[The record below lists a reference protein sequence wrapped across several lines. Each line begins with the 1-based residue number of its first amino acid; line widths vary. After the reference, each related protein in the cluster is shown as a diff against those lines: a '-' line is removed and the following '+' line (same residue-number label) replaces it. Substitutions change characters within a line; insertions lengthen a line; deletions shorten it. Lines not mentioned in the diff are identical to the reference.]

1 MTLRVLVVDDEPLAR
16 RRLAALL
23 HDVPWARQVG
33 EAEDGQSAL
42 EAVLRLRPDIVLLD
56 IQMPELSGIQVL
68 ERLRGLDPAPAV
80 VYTTAHD
87 QYAVTAFELEAVDYC
102 LKPFGARR
110 LLTALERARHA
121 VATNDTAGALKR
133 ARSVLGGPSAI
144 VPLERIFVRD
154 GNAVIPLPLDS
165 IERVE
170 AQDDY
175 VMIHTAGR
183 RYLVSLRVAN
193 LEARL
198 PNPPFLRVHRSH
210 IVNLD
215 HVERMV
221 TLDDSRFEVRLK
233 SGAKVPVS
241 RVRSQEIRRRAR

>member
-1 MTLRVLVVDDEPLAR
+1 MTLKVLVVDDEPLAR
-16 RRLAALL
+16 RKLAALL

-33 EAEDGQSAL
+33 EAHDGAAAVEAAL
-42 EAVLRLRPDIVLLD
+42 STRPDLVLLD
-56 IQMPELSGIQVL
+56 IQMPEMSGIQVL
-68 ERLRGLDPAPAV
+68 ERLRALDPPPAV
-80 VYTTAHD
+80 VFTTAHD
-87 QYAVTAFELEAVDYC
+87 QYAVAAFELQAVDYL

-110 LLTALERARHA
+110 LLAALERARQALAAH
-121 VATNDTAGALKR
+121 DTSQLLER
-133 ARSVLGGPSAI
+133 ARSVFATPGAGLA
-144 VPLERIFVRD
+144 LERIFVRD
-154 GNAVIPLPLDS
+154 GSAVIPLALGA
-165 IERVE
+165 IERIE

-175 VMIHTAGR
+175 VMIHAAGR
-183 RYLVSLRVAN
+183 RYLVGLRVAS

-221 TLDDSRFEVRLK
+221 ALDDSRLEVRLK

-241 RVRSQEIRRRAR
+241 RLRSQEIRRRAR